1 MLKNS
6 PSLKVLESH
15 FVCSATNIAQT
26 PPTHLPEVAFLG
38 RSNVGKSSFINQI
51 LGRKIAKSSA
61 TPGKTQMANF
71 FATTWQMGDEKVA
84 FGCIDLPGFGYA
96 KVSKGLQEEWGA
108 FLCALLQQRP
118 SIKLFLHL
126 IDARHPQ
133 LNLDQQVQAFLQSFI
148 KPDQQIRCVYTK
160 FDKLTSHAK
169 HTLLQEHPGALVSV
183 LKPSTL
189 KPKFGSL
196 EHLQTTLLNA
206 LLGRICA

>member
-1 MLKNS
+1 MPKNS

-15 FVCSATNIAQT
+15 FVCSAINMAQT
-26 PPTHLPEVAFLG
+26 PPAHLPEVAFLG
-38 RSNVGKSSFINQI
+38 RSNVGKSSFINQL

-71 FATTWQMGDEKVA
+71 FTTTWQLGEEKIA

-96 KVSKGLQEEWGA
+96 KVSKSLQEEWGV
-108 FLCALLQQRP
+108 FLCTLLKQRP
-118 SIKLFLHL
+118 NIKVFLHL
-126 IDARHPQ
+126 IDARHPHLSQ
-133 LNLDQQVQAFLQSFI
+133 DARVQEFLKSFI
-148 KPDQQIRCVYTK
+148 KPDQCIRCIYTK

-169 HTLLQEHPGALVSV
+169 HALLQEHPQALVSV

-196 EHLQTTLLNA
+196 EQLQATLLNA
-206 LLGRICA
+206 LLGYACA